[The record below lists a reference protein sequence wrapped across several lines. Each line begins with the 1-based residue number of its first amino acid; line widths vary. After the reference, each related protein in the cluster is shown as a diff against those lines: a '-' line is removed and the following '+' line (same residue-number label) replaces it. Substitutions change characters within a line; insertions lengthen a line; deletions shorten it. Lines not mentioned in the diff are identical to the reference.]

1 MRQFERLVEKEVRP
15 RRHKL
20 EAVPERYAGI
30 GGSMERSSKKNQKT
44 VYDKDI
50 GFWSFTPLIVFL
62 AVYMGSGLLFTALG
76 TLDPFKQIPRNFAL
90 LLGVIIALT
99 MGQRKLGDKVN
110 RFAEAAA
117 SPGIMVMTLVLLMSG
132 AFSST
137 AKAMGAVDATAG
149 LGLALIPHQFLV
161 AGLFLISALI
171 STAMGTCMGTVA
183 AIGPIA
189 VGLAESAGIDMAF
202 ALSAVLGGSM
212 FGDNLSFISDT
223 TIVATRG
230 AGCAMKDK
238 FRMNFKIALPA
249 AIATMVL
256 YAVMT
261 RSTGEVSTEY
271 TYELIK
277 VIPYLAVLGLAMSGF
292 DIIVVLMC
300 GTILAGAIG
309 IMTGSLTLIT
319 FTQAIASGSFGMLE
333 TAMIGILVKG
343 IMGLVEDRGGIR
355 CLTSL
360 ANAKVRSRKAAQYLM
375 GLIISVIDF
384 FIGNNTVC
392 ILICTPVL
400 KPLARKYNISNKRFA
415 SILDVFACVV
425 PGLSPIGTAVLLAMS
440 YGGISSPLD
449 VIKTNFYC
457 MLLAVSMLFTI
468 GMNLYRIPEEESG
481 EADFYPELD
490 EEIIRA

>member
-1 MRQFERLVEKEVRP
+1 MEKRN
-15 RRHKL
+15 KQNQN
-20 EAVPERYAGI
+20 AV
-30 GGSMERSSKKNQKT
+30 Q
-44 VYDKDI
+44 DKDI
-50 GFWSFTPLIVFL
+50 GFLSFTPLVVFL
-62 AVYMGSGLLFTALG
+62 VVYMGSGILFTIMG
-76 TLDPFKQIPRNFAL
+76 TPDPFKQVPRNFAL
-90 LLGVIIALT
+90 LLGVVIALL
-99 MGQRKLGDKVN
+99 MGKRKLGDKVN

-137 AKAMGAVDATAG
+137 AKAMGAVDATAS

-161 AGLFLISALI
+161 AGLFLISAVI

-202 ALSAVLGGSM
+202 TLSAVLGGSM

-249 AIATMVL
+249 AIATMML

-261 RSTGEVSTEY
+261 KSTGNVDASY
-271 TYELIK
+271 TYELSK
-277 VIPYLAVLGLAMSGF
+277 VIPYLAVLVLAMAGL

-300 GTILAGAIG
+300 GTILAGVIG
-309 IMTGSLTLIT
+309 IMSGSLTLIT
-319 FTQAIASGSFGMLE
+319 FTQAIAAGSFGMLE

-355 CLTSL
+355 CLTNL
-360 ANAKVRSRKAAQYLM
+360 ANAKIKSRKTAQYLM

-400 KPLARKYNISNKRFA
+400 KPIARKYNICNKRFA
-415 SILDVFACVV
+415 SILDVFACVI

-440 YGGISSPLD
+440 YGGISSPLA

-457 MLLAVSMLFTI
+457 MLLAVSMLVTI
-468 GMNLYRIPEEESG
+468 SMNLYKMPEEESG
-481 EADFYPELD
+481 DVDFYPELD
-490 EEIIRA
+490 EEAAA